1 MPTASLTSR
10 LTAPFRA
17 LLALAGLVVATGASA
32 APPLDP
38 KGKDWDTQASMAID
52 YAWSQMQDAPH
63 VAIEV
68 ADAVI
73 AGYAQRYPQGRT
85 RWYSASSE
93 AEAARYRSIDA
104 VARDPAYDRAEAMVN
119 VWGEAYHVKAYALVE
134 QALAEHDPK
143 TVKAASNLP
152 TLDPALAARAMQT
165 LAEGLVLQPYH
176 VRMRNELG
184 YLEQS
189 LGQSQQALETFR
201 MAELAAQ
208 DPKDDEARANLTRA
222 MRGVGFA
229 LIELDRLDEAEAK
242 YREVLRIDP
251 DDDKAK
257 HELRYIED
265 VRGERGD

>member
-1 MPTASLTSR
+1 MPTAVFPALLTP
-10 LTAPFRA
+10 LRA
-17 LLALAGLVVATGASA
+17 LLAFAGLVVATGASA

-38 KGKDWDTQASMAID
+38 RNEDWDTQAVMAIE

-73 AGYAQRYPQGRT
+73 AGYAQRYPPGRT
-85 RWYSASSE
+85 RWYSAGSD
-93 AEAARYRSIDA
+93 AEAARYRAIDA
-104 VARDPAYDRAEAMVN
+104 VARDPAYDRAEVLVN

-134 QALAEHDPK
+134 QALRGHNPK
-143 TVKAASNLP
+143 TMKTASNLP
-152 TLDPALAARAMQT
+152 KLDPALAARAMDT
-165 LAEGLVLQPYH
+165 LATGLVLQPYH

-184 YLEQS
+184 YLEQAA
-189 LGQSQQALETFR
+189 GQSERALETFR
-201 MAELAAQ
+201 LAELAAQ

-242 YREVLRIDP
+242 FREVLRIDP
-251 DDDKAK
+251 DDEKAK
-257 HELRYIED
+257 QELRYIEG
-265 VRGERGD
+265 VREERGD